1 MPKIV
6 TPLTDALLKSLK
18 PLQKDYIKTDG
29 QGLRLL
35 VKSNGVKLWEY
46 EYTSPTLK
54 KRRKTSF
61 GTYPQTTLLI
71 ARELRRINIE
81 LIRSGID
88 PLEQKHKDINTK
100 KEQQQIQKDTFK
112 KVALEWHKNYS
123 SEVTENYHY
132 KLERALE
139 LYLFPFIGNKPITDI
154 TRKDIINILQTLK
167 EKDLVETA
175 NRSFMILNKIYMYAV
190 TLEKIP
196 HNITADIDKK
206 IILGKREK
214 VSYLTFTKAKD
225 IKGLLLS
232 IDDYEGDVSTKY
244 AQKILPYLFVRSF
257 NIRNMLWNEIDF
269 ENNQWI
275 IPANKMKTKK
285 EFILSLPHQVIKLLE
300 EVKIYNI
307 DSQYVFPGIRSRD
320 RPISDNTLISALR
333 RMGYKKEEFVPHGF
347 RSMFSTIAHENM
359 NNHGYS
365 SEIIEALLAHEERNK
380 VKAVYNRATY
390 KEQMKNLIQWYADYL
405 DGVKNGK

>member
-214 VSYLTFTKAKD
+214 VSYPTFTKAKD

>member
-1 MPKIV
+1 
-6 TPLTDALLKSLK
+6 
-18 PLQKDYIKTDG
+18 
-29 QGLRLL
+29 
-35 VKSNGVKLWEY
+35 
-46 EYTSPTLK
+46 
-54 KRRKTSF
+54 
-61 GTYPQTTLLI
+61 
-71 ARELRRINIE
+71 
-81 LIRSGID
+81 
-88 PLEQKHKDINTK
+88 
-100 KEQQQIQKDTFK
+100 
-112 KVALEWHKNYS
+112 
-123 SEVTENYHY
+123 
-132 KLERALE
+132 
-139 LYLFPFIGNKPITDI
+139 
-154 TRKDIINILQTLK
+154 
-167 EKDLVETA
+167 
-175 NRSFMILNKIYMYAV
+175 
-190 TLEKIP
+190 
-196 HNITADIDKK
+196 
-206 IILGKREK
+206 
-214 VSYLTFTKAKD
+214 
-225 IKGLLLS
+225 
-232 IDDYEGDVSTKY
+232 
-244 AQKILPYLFVRSF
+244 
-257 NIRNMLWNEIDF
+257 MLWNEIDF

>member
-46 EYTSPTLK
+46 EYTSPTLR

-139 LYLFPFIGNKPITDI
+139 LYLFAFIGNKPLTDI

-214 VSYLTFTKAKD
+214 VSYPTFTKAKD

-285 EFILSLPHQVIKLLE
+285 AKP
-300 EVKIYNI
+300 
-307 DSQYVFPGIRSRD
+307 
-320 RPISDNTLISALR
+320 
-333 RMGYKKEEFVPHGF
+333 
-347 RSMFSTIAHENM
+347 
-359 NNHGYS
+359 
-365 SEIIEALLAHEERNK
+365 
-380 VKAVYNRATY
+380 
-390 KEQMKNLIQWYADYL
+390 
-405 DGVKNGK
+405 

>member
-214 VSYLTFTKAKD
+214 VSYPTFTKAKD

-333 RMGYKKEEFVPHGF
+333 RMGYKKEEFAPHGF